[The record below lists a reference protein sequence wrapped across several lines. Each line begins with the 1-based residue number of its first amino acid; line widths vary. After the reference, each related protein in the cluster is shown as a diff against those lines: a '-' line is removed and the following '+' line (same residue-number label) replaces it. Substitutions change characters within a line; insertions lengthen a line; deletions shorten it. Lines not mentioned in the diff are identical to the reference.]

1 MARARERIAG
11 CTHRP
16 SFRLSGETFFSLWM
30 NTMKR
35 CTLSF
40 STARRGLLL
49 SLGLLAAGWSA
60 TSAQAQGV
68 VRNFPET
75 ALRGTMEVGQP
86 PWITMDGVT
95 AQLSPGSRIRSTSN
109 TIVMSGGL
117 VGQKLVVN
125 YVLAPG
131 GLVHDV
137 WLLTEAE
144 AALKRPRA
152 ADLKN

>member
-1 MARARERIAG
+1 
-11 CTHRP
+11 
-16 SFRLSGETFFSLWM
+16 M

-35 CTLSF
+35 CSLSF
-40 STARRGLLL
+40 SNARRSLLL
-49 SLGLLAAGWSA
+49 SMGLLAAGLGA
-60 TSAQAQGV
+60 NAQAQGV
-68 VRNFPET
+68 VRNFPEA

-86 PWITMDGVT
+86 PWITMDGAA
-95 AQLSPGSRIRSTSN
+95 AQLSPGSRIRGTSN

-137 WLLTEAE
+137 WILTEAE

>member
-1 MARARERIAG
+1 
-11 CTHRP
+11 
-16 SFRLSGETFFSLWM
+16 M

-35 CTLSF
+35 CSLSF
-40 STARRGLLL
+40 STARRSLLL
-49 SLGLLAAGWSA
+49 SMSLLAAGLGA
-60 TSAQAQGV
+60 NAQAQGV
-68 VRNFPET
+68 VRNFPEA

-86 PWITMDGVT
+86 PWINMDGAT
-95 AQLSPGSRIRSTSN
+95 AQLSPGSRIRGTSN

-137 WLLTEAE
+137 WILTEAE

>member
-1 MARARERIAG
+1 
-11 CTHRP
+11 
-16 SFRLSGETFFSLWM
+16 
-30 NTMKR
+30 MKR
-35 CTLSF
+35 CSLSF
-40 STARRGLLL
+40 STARLSLLL
-49 SLGLLAAGWSA
+49 SMGLLATAFGA
-60 TSAQAQGV
+60 SAQAQGV
-68 VRNFPET
+68 VRNFPDT
-75 ALRGTMEVGQP
+75 ALRGTMEVVQP
-86 PWITMDGVT
+86 PWITMDGEK
-95 AQLSPGSRIRSTSN
+95 AQLSPGSRIRSTGNTGN

>member
-1 MARARERIAG
+1 
-11 CTHRP
+11 
-16 SFRLSGETFFSLWM
+16 
-30 NTMKR
+30 MKR
-35 CTLSF
+35 CSLSF
-40 STARRGLLL
+40 STARLSLLL
-49 SLGLLAAGWSA
+49 SIGLLASGFGA
-60 TSAQAQGV
+60 SAQAQGV
-68 VRNFPET
+68 VRNFPDT
-75 ALRGTMEVGQP
+75 ALRGTMEVVQP
-86 PWITMDGVT
+86 PWITMDGEK
-95 AQLSPGSRIRSTSN
+95 AQLSPGSRIRSTGN

-144 AALKRPRA
+144 TALKRPRA

>member
-1 MARARERIAG
+1 
-11 CTHRP
+11 
-16 SFRLSGETFFSLWM
+16 
-30 NTMKR
+30 MKR
-35 CTLSF
+35 CSLF
-40 STARRGLLL
+40 LSTARRSLLL
-49 SLGLLAAGWSA
+49 SMGLLAAGLGA
-60 TSAQAQGV
+60 SAQAQGV
-68 VRNFPET
+68 VRNFPDT

-86 PWITMDGVT
+86 PWITMDGEK
-95 AQLSPGSRIRSTSN
+95 AQLSPGSRIRGTSN
-109 TIVMSGGL
+109 TLVMSGGL

-137 WLLTEAE
+137 WILTEAE